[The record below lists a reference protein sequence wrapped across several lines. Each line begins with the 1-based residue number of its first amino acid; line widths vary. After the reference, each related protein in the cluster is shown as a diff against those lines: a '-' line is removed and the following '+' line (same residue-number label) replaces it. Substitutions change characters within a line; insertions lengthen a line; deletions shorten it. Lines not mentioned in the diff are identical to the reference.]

1 MKMRSKVLSIVG
13 TIGCIVMSHNITN
26 FNQCISVRDASC
38 NCYVDKA
45 LVLDYTNIIGDVSDE
60 TVSEYVDI
68 VKTQVPQE
76 AFNYLVNSGGRINLL
91 EGDDVSDYGEEE
103 AVAYSPDSWSAA
115 GDTSCKYTS
124 LFGTEVVTSTEIF
137 IAADKVDCTLHEF
150 MHVLDCCQGYLSQS
164 AGFQQIYQNI
174 DEYQV
179 FDVKMQDY
187 SLDYTSQDYYYLGS
201 EYECFAEI
209 MARYVQGDISD
220 EGLQRY
226 CKAVIKGI

>member
-1 MKMRSKVLSIVG
+1 MRMRSKVLSIVG
-13 TIGCIVMSHNITN
+13 TIGCIMMSHNITN
-26 FNQCISVRDASC
+26 FNQCISVRDA
-38 NCYVDKA
+38 NCSRYVDKA

-60 TVSEYVDI
+60 SISEYVDI

-76 AFNYLVNSGGRINLL
+76 AFNYLVNSGGRINLV

-115 GDTSCKYTS
+115 GSTLSGDTS

-150 MHVLDCCQGYLSQS
+150 MHVFDCSQGYLSQS
-164 AGFQQIYQNI
+164 SGFQQIYQNI

-187 SLDYTSQDYYYLGS
+187 SLDYTSQDFYYLGS

-220 EGLQRY
+220 EGLQEF
-226 CKAVIKGI
+226 CKEMIEGI

>member
-1 MKMRSKVLSIVG
+1 MRMRSKVLSIVG
-13 TIGCIVMSHNITN
+13 TIGCVVMSHNIKT
-26 FNQCISVRDASC
+26 FNQCISVRGASC
-38 NCYVDKA
+38 NCYVNKA

-60 TVSEYVDI
+60 SISEYVDI

-76 AFNYLVNSGGRINLL
+76 AFNYLVNSGGRINLVDS
-91 EGDDVSDYGEEE
+91 DDVSDYGEEE

-115 GDTSCKYTS
+115 GSTLSGDTS
-124 LFGTEVVTSTEIF
+124 LFETKVVTSAEIF

-150 MHVLDCCQGYLSQS
+150 MHILDCCQGYLSQS

-187 SLDYTSQDYYYLGS
+187 SLDYTSQDFYYLGS

-220 EGLQRY
+220 EGLQGY
-226 CKAVIKGI
+226 CKEVIEGI